1 MVILASGVP
10 KSDVD
15 YATKEFDYLSHPE
28 MELNNPYTRKIV
40 FATNVAES
48 SLTVKGAVFVIDC
61 GLELED
67 IYFPLKNANALLEK
81 NIAKSAVKQRRGRVG
96 RTKDGICY
104 HLYTSNDYNNLNEYP
119 KPAIQTS
126 NIYAECLSLLTWPT
140 IQNTKNLEKVLL
152 DNYITDC
159 LLWYTMSLLP
169 FGLGYQFFSKGIL
182 QKTSE
187 ESNAPSRADLEL
199 IGNEYKKTAEFYK
212 QRLINY
218 LRENYLL
225 YSQYFNPKTG
235 LDVIFPELKAYTSPI
250 YLGNVIDGVRVFS
263 NNATTDG
270 ATTIYHTPAAGDH
283 CFA

>member
-1 MVILASGVP
+1 MSANILFISESLIKSRTGISDAIDGKQLKPHIKVAQDLYLQPALGSTLYLRLQSGIEA
-10 KSDVD
+10 DN
-15 YATKEFDYLSHPE
+15 LS
-28 MELNNPYTRKIV
+28 
-40 FATNVAES
+40 
-48 SLTVKGAVFVIDC
+48 
-61 GLELED
+61 
-67 IYFPLKNANALLEK
+67 
-81 NIAKSAVKQRRGRVG
+81 
-96 RTKDGICY
+96 
-104 HLYTSNDYNNLNEYP
+104 
-119 KPAIQTS
+119 
-126 NIYAECLSLLTWPT
+126 
-140 IQNTKNLEKVLL
+140 NLEKSLL

-225 YSQYFNPKTG
+225 YSQYFNPASG

-250 YLGNVIDGVRVFS
+250 YLGNVVDGVRVFS

-270 ATTIYHTPAAGDH
+270 ATTIYHTPAAGDNS
-283 CFA
+283 FSVGGLTNKVVLIATRSGLVKGITNLPTANPMYLQIVNDVVTLSTGDVTQAAEIFTFTIR